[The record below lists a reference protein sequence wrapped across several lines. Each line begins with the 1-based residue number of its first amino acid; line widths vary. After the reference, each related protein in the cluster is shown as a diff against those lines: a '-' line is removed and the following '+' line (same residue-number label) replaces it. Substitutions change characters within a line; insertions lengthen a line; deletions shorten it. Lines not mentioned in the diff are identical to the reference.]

1 MGFPFEP
8 TATDCDGELES
19 DAVSCAV
26 EPEAGRLTV
35 GRPPLDIEI
44 EILPVDFPDESVD
57 LRSDAEDDMDLTP
70 RDRGSIVGDVVTA
83 SVVVCSVAGAVL
95 VCACVGLLVVSA
107 AATGI
112 MVAVA
117 MVVVENVVSVSVVS
131 LAVVAKCSLKKD
143 SRASPE
149 VKCAA
154 QGFECP

>member
-26 EPEAGRLTV
+26 EPDAGRLTV
-35 GRPPLDIEI
+35 GRPPLDIEM
-44 EILPVDFPDESVD
+44 EMVPVDLPDESVD
-57 LRSDAEDDMDLTP
+57 LRSDAEDDVDLAP
-70 RDRGSIVGDVVTA
+70 SDRGSIVGDTVVTPG
-83 SVVVCSVAGAVL
+83 VVCSAVGAVL

-112 MVAVA
+112 IVAVA
-117 MVVVENVVSVSVVS
+117 LVVVEKVVSVSVVS